1 MTGVLLSVLATL
13 VSVSG
18 PEHMRAS
25 AAVKALKAGERVVVA
40 SPVARTVEEA
50 KIVFAEAA
58 KRPGA
63 LAVGDLGP
71 VSEADAAAVER
82 VRAFGTVRQVTV
94 CCRTE
99 MPYLGTRRPP
109 AAKSWTSAC
118 PDRETWDRWI
128 GVMPLRPYYPL
139 YVENEGW
146 RAFLDFGTG
155 PLGKDGAR
163 LLRPVFRALEL
174 GAPEYAERLSV
185 EGASPDR
192 ETYPKAVEVRFA
204 FRGGIELVWRHGP
217 DVETGV
223 TWRKDGGEAMMT
235 VPSAPVAE
243 SVQRA
248 SLERGDPLPSEA
260 AAVTEAILLGCRAMM
275 TDRRVTT
282 ADCEGR
288 YMREGWEW

>member
-1 MTGVLLSVLATL
+1 MTGTVAVLMVAFVHVTGSD
-13 VSVSG
+13 
-18 PEHMRAS
+18 HMHAYD
-25 AAVKALKAGERVVVA
+25 AVKALRGGQKVQVA

-50 KIVFAEAA
+50 RIVFSEAA
-58 KRPGA
+58 KHPGA

-71 VSEADAAAVER
+71 VSETDAAIVER
-82 VRAFGTVRQVTV
+82 VRAFGTVRQVAV
-94 CCRTE
+94 SCRTE
-99 MPYLGTRRPP
+99 MPYLGTKRPP
-109 AAKSWTSAC
+109 RAKSWTSAC
-118 PDRETWDRWI
+118 PDRKTWNRWI

-155 PLGKDGAR
+155 PLGKEGAR

-185 EGASPDR
+185 EGESPDR
-192 ETYPKAVEVRFA
+192 ETYPKAVEIRWMFN
-204 FRGGIELVWRHGP
+204 GGIELVWRHGP

-223 TWRKDGGEAMMT
+223 TWRKDGGETMT
-235 VPSAPVAE
+235 TAPSAPVAE

-248 SLERGDPLPSEA
+248 ALERGDPLPSEA
-260 AAVTEAILLGCRAMM
+260 AAVTETILLGCRAMM
-275 TDRRVTT
+275 TNRRVTV
-282 ADCEGR
+282 ADCERR